1 MRGKIWSCWK
11 TSDAGI
17 YSNDWEIIGK
27 AGQKPANYDHLFGD
41 AGFLPISSSI
51 ADSRD
56 LDF

>member
-1 MRGKIWSCWK
+1 MRGKIWSYGK
-11 TSDAGI
+11 TSDAVI

-27 AGQKPANYDHLFGD
+27 AGQKTAIYGHLLGVL
-41 AGFLPISSSI
+41 GFLPISSSI